1 MKEYKK
7 LLESINVVSA
17 KLDMVRTENKQ
28 IEDDIG
34 KLQQIKLPFKA

>member
-34 KLQQIKLPFKA
+34 KL